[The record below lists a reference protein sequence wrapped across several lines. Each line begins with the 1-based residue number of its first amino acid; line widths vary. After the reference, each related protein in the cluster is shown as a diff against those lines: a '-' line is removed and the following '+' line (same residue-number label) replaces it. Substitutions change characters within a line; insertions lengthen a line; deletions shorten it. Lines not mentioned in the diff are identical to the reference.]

1 MNRKDLERIRKEG
14 WIGYLEGND
23 AGYPE
28 KALTQDFA
36 RLRRS
41 MERIR
46 TDNTTADTRLADY
59 LLNFNPVETDN
70 LVNLMIGGYFSNG
83 KIWTLHSRLRYF
95 DPEKRRAGVPED
107 VASLVHSLSDD
118 SVSVTLV
125 NVNQVEARPVI
136 VQAGA
141 YGEHQFLEATV
152 NGKTTPVN
160 GAVFRVNLAPGAGAR
175 IELKQKRYANQP
187 TLAQPWDRGW
197 MVKQ

>member
-1 MNRKDLERIRKEG
+1 M
-14 WIGYLEGND
+14 
-23 AGYPE
+23 
-28 KALTQDFA
+28 
-36 RLRRS
+36 
-41 MERIR
+41 
-46 TDNTTADTRLADY
+46 
-59 LLNFNPVETDN
+59 
-70 LVNLMIGGYFSNG
+70 
-83 KIWTLHSRLRYF
+83 
-95 DPEKRRAGVPED
+95 PED
-107 VASLVHSLSDD
+107 VASLVHTLSDD

-152 NGKTTPVN
+152 NGKATPVN
-160 GAVFRVNLAPGAGAR
+160 DAVFRVNLAPGAGAR